1 MGVALDY
8 LIVAA
13 VSFGTVAL
21 GTPLVAYACRRVGA
35 VAIPSARSIH
45 TRPIPTLGGLA
56 IFGGILAAFAA
67 ASTRSSFDDV
77 FRLTNEPEV
86 VVLAGLVIVV
96 VGVVDD
102 TRGLSAPAK
111 VAGQVLAA
119 GILAIFGV
127 VLRYVY
133 IPGAEVAYSLG
144 LDSGPLVTILLLVA
158 IMNAVN
164 LVDGLDGLAA
174 GVVAIAAAALFAY
187 TQLGPNVDQAPS
199 TGPLLL
205 AGVVGACL
213 GFLVHN
219 FNPASIFMGDT
230 GAMLLGLVL
239 GSAGISTVGS
249 AYRPTAGTFAAAAI
263 PVLIPILVLAVPFLD
278 VAWAVVRRL
287 ARGEAP
293 FTADKQHVHH
303 RLLEWTRSQRRA
315 VLILYYFSG
324 LLAFAAVGGGFVQR
338 GVLVGV
344 LGGGVA
350 LAGIVVVGGR
360 MARRLGD
367 LRDPPNVR

>member
-1 MGVALDY
+1 LVRRKTSSNVDR
-8 LIVAA
+8 VEPAA
-13 VSFGTVAL
+13 KAARIPPKIAS
-21 GTPLVAYACRRVGA
+21 PPRVGMGRVWMLRA
-35 VAIPSARSIH
+35 DGTATAP
-45 TRPIPTLGGLA
+45 
-56 IFGGILAAFAA
+56 
-67 ASTRSSFDDV
+67 TRSTFDEV

-86 VVLAGLVIVV
+86 VVLAGIVIVV
-96 VGVVDD
+96 VGVMDD

-119 GILAIFGV
+119 GILAMFGV

-187 TQLGPNVDQAPS
+187 TQLGPEVDQAPS

-213 GFLVHN
+213 GFLIHN

-293 FTADKQHVHH
+293 FSPDKQHVHH

-315 VLILYYFSG
+315 VLILYYCSG
-324 LLAFAAVGGGFVQR
+324 LLAFAAVGGGFVAQR
-338 GVLVGV
+338 VLVGV

-350 LAGIVVVGGR
+350 LAGIVLVGGR
-360 MARRLGD
+360 MAQRLAE
-367 LRDPPNVR
+367 LRDRQNMR